1 MKIFGHPWIKSPS
14 FAAVKCQEEIASTPA
29 GSILLFDDLAAQI
42 AMVHYCQKEGISF
55 AVRAG
60 DVTTAL
66 LAHALGAN
74 YIVASADSA
83 QRVQQLAQHYLFDT
97 QILVEITDESSIE
110 LYADMGLDGV
120 ILPAALL
127 G

>member
-1 MKIFGHPWIKSPS
+1 MKIFGHPWIMSPS
-14 FAAVKCQEEIASTPA
+14 FVAVGSQEEIASTPA

-42 AMVHYCQKEGISF
+42 GVVHYAAREGVAF
-55 AVRAG
+55 AIRVC

-74 YIVASADSA
+74 YIIASAVA
-83 QRVQQLAQHYLFDT
+83 VPRVQQLAQHYLFDT
-97 QILVEITDESSIE
+97 QILVEIADESGIE
-110 LYADMGLDGV
+110 VYADMGVDGV
-120 ILPAALL
+120 ILPAALI